1 MLCPDG
7 NKDKGEELSEKEGD
21 QDQLEKILNSKN
33 IDVDRMLSEGTTTF
47 LSGCTGSVRGDV
59 DVDCMLSE
67 GTTTFLSGCTGS
79 VRGDV
84 MLMWTACCLKVL
96 PPFSLAVLA
105 VSEVM

>member
-59 DVDCMLSE
+59 
-67 GTTTFLSGCTGS
+67 
-79 VRGDV
+79 
-84 MLMWTACCLKVL
+84 MLMWTTCCLKVL
-96 PPFSLAVLA
+96 SPLYPWLYSQCRR
-105 VSEVM
+105 